1 MSDTDDSDNEDT
13 GRNNPRAEE
22 LLAEYEEAVDGITYS
37 PDGMRPEENHDSH
50 FNPFLKTCLEFGRTM
65 KVVKEEHLI
74 ADEVAKTLM
83 EEFED
88 SEYVDAKLTEL
99 HGNNGRDD
107 GEYDEHAY
115 GEWISFYMNEDGM
128 WDEFERYDKWDEVVA
143 AGKVGKL
150 LWWLLKSSIQ
160 LKSKIDFWTKIAKER
175 RHEPAGFAQVALDAA
190 EGGDD
195 RLAKAAKRAL
205 ECEALEREVRRKF
218 GAEALAVVSSEAKER
233 VAEVLG

>member
-1 MSDTDDSDNEDT
+1 MSDSDSDNEDT
-13 GRNNPRAEE
+13 GLNNPRAEQ

-37 PDGMRPEENHDSH
+37 PEDLGPDDYDSH
-50 FNPFLKTCLEFGRTM
+50 FNPFIKTCLELGRTM
-65 KVVKEEHLI
+65 KDVKEEHHKADKI
-74 ADEVAKTLM
+74 AETLM
-83 EEFED
+83 AEFED
-88 SEYVDAKLTEL
+88 SEYVDSKITAMNGYK
-99 HGNNGRDD
+99 GRDQGEFD
-107 GEYDEHAY
+107 GDAY
-115 GEWISFYMNEDGM
+115 CEAISLNMNEAGLS
-128 WDEFERYDKWDEVVA
+128 DEFGRYREDIYEVVA

-175 RHEPAGFAQVALDAA
+175 RHEPTGFAQVALDAA
-190 EGGDD
+190 EGGDE

-218 GAEALAVVSSEAKER
+218 GAEALAAVSAEAKER